1 MMKKVSYSFLRLSCL
16 VSLFTDYDS
25 LSLFSLCVSIVDQV
39 QWKQFW
45 INNQRY
51 HTICLGC
58 LTKKKELDART
69 KIQGGAID
77 PTLFEDEEQEAYPDW
92 GPVFLSAP
100 SKAIL
105 LNWYHKAKKLRA
117 GKRRTP
123 GRSRKDKVVKDISDD
138 EGEDPMFSWL
148 KEGMQEITPA
158 SKAIAVKWM
167 RTARS
172 RLQQKRGKG
181 TSVRESEIQQLE
193 NAEALNETFRSGKK
207 SKMVKK

>member
-1 MMKKVSYSFLRLSCL
+1 M
-16 VSLFTDYDS
+16 
-25 LSLFSLCVSIVDQV
+25 

-51 HTICLGC
+51 HTICLAC
-58 LTKKKELDART
+58 LTKRKELDARN
-69 KIQGGAID
+69 KVQGGAID
-77 PTLFEDEEQEAYPDW
+77 PSLFEDDEQEAYPDW

-105 LNWYHKAKKLRA
+105 LNWYHKAQKLRA

-123 GRSRKDKVVKDISDD
+123 GGAGRARKERVVKDISDD

-148 KEGMQEITPA
+148 KEGLKEITPA

-167 RTARS
+167 RTARA

-181 TSVRESEIQQLE
+181 TGVRDSEIQQLE
-193 NAEALNETFRSGKK
+193 NAEALGETFRSGKK
-207 SKMVKK
+207 SKTVKK